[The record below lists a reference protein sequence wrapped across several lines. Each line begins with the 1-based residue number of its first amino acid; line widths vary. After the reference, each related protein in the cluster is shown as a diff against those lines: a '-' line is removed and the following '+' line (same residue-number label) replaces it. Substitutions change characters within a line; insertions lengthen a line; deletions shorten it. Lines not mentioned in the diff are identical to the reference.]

1 MESSQVE
8 RGFSVVGTS
17 LVIVLLGMLVPVLA
31 AAPFYVADRRR
42 EQQELELRVRELE
55 AETTGS
61 DD

>member
-42 EQQELELRVRELE
+42 EQEELELRSRELE